1 MDSGF
6 LILAGAIALV
16 LGLAGGWL
24 VGRFTGRKPR
34 KVEIDL
40 HRTVSEFHALGE
52 LSAFKAVSKDLIT
65 HVDHSFGDFGK
76 KYLSWAFT
84 KKKLAMLFEFEMD
97 FRFDLRSSEVKIEVR
112 HDLGDKPGDGPR
124 GRHAIVHLP
133 QAKVDVSIKNLSF
146 YDEQRARF
154 LPWLLPD
161 LLQGFFDGRF
171 SEEDKNR
178 LIAAARE
185 HAVVEAK
192 ALALRYRPQ
201 IEASAHSTLQI
212 LTRSLGY
219 QSLEV
224 RFGKADHLINRPEI
238 SAPESVHALEQQTS
252 LNPLATEFAAELVR
266 PRDKI

>member
-6 LILAGAIALV
+6 LVLAAAFTLAA
-16 LGLAGGWL
+16 GLLGGWL
-24 VGRFTGRKPR
+24 FGRFSASKPR
-34 KVEIDL
+34 RVSVDL
-40 HRTVSEFHALGE
+40 HRTMSEFKALGE

-97 FRFDLRSSEVKIEVR
+97 FRFDLRSDEVRIEVQ
-112 HDLGDKPGDGPR
+112 GTQ
-124 GRHAIVHLP
+124 AVIYLP
-133 QAKVDVSIKNLSF
+133 QAKVDVAIKNLSF

-171 SEEDKNR
+171 SEDDKNR

-185 HAVVEAK
+185 HAVLEAK
-192 ALALRYRPQ
+192 TLAQRYRPQ

-219 QSLEV
+219 DSLEV
-224 RFGKADHLINRPEI
+224 RFVSGDPLINRPEI
-238 SAPESVHALEQQTS
+238 SAPESVITLTEQQGLTPVPEAT
-252 LNPLATEFAAELVR
+252 LNEALKARL
-266 PRDKI
+266 

>member
-1 MDSGF
+1 LF
-6 LILAGAIALV
+6 I
-16 LGLAGGWL
+16 GLAGGWL

-40 HRTVSEFHALGE
+40 HRTVSEFRALGE

-97 FRFDLRSSEVKIEVR
+97 FRFDLRSEEVKIETQ
-112 HDLGDKPGDGPR
+112 GQ
-124 GRHAIVHLP
+124 HAIVHLP
-133 QAKVDVSIKNLSF
+133 QAKVDVAIKNLSF

-178 LIAAARE
+178 LISAARD

-224 RFGKADHLINRPEI
+224 RFGKAEPFINRPEI
-238 SAPESVHALEQQTS
+238 SAPDSVHALAQQTS
-252 LNPLATEFAAELVR
+252 PNQQGAEFAAELSM
-266 PRDKI
+266 PRDKM